1 VVSNVQT
8 RVCLS
13 ILIPCYNEEEN
24 IINLRNPLQDG
35 INSLRDE
42 YQVEIV
48 FIDDGSSD
56 ETWAA
61 LHKVFGDSDASGLTI
76 KYCRHTHNEGLGAAI
91 RSGIQVSHGDI
102 LVTTDSDGTYP
113 FSEIPALLAK
123 MEDDVA
129 IVSASP
135 YHPRGGVE
143 GVPAYRLILSRG
155 SSFLYRL
162 LVDWNIFTYTSL
174 FRAYRRE
181 IFKTVEFSANDYLA
195 GTEILVKAR
204 LLGFRIMEYPTV
216 LRVRQFGTSKAR
228 ILKTIRSHLIFQ
240 LRILAHRL
248 GIHSLFRLR
257 KEEPLV

>member
-1 VVSNVQT
+1 MPNEQP
-8 RVCLS
+8 RVRLS

-24 IINLRNPLQDG
+24 IKNLRDQLQDG
-35 INSLRDE
+35 IRLLINE

-56 ETWAA
+56 GTWDA
-61 LHKVFGDSDASGLTI
+61 LHNVFGDSEAGSPKI
-76 KYCRHTHNEGLGAAI
+76 FICRHTHNEGLGAAI
-91 RSGIQVSHGDI
+91 RTGIQASQGDI

-123 MEDDVA
+123 MDDDVA

-135 YHPRGGVE
+135 YHPRGGVD
-143 GVPAYRLILSRG
+143 GVPTHRLILSRG

-162 LVDWNIFTYTSL
+162 LVDWNIYTYTSL

-181 IFKTVEFSANDYLA
+181 VFKSVEFSANDYLA

-228 ILKTIRSHLIFQ
+228 ILNTVRSHLIFQ
-240 LRILAHRL
+240 IKILAHRL

-257 KEEPLV
+257 KEEPFV

>member
-1 VVSNVQT
+1 MPNKQP
-8 RVCLS
+8 RVRLS

-24 IINLRNPLQDG
+24 IKNLWDQLQDG
-35 INSLRDE
+35 IRSVLNE

-56 ETWAA
+56 GTWEA
-61 LHKVFGDSDASGLTI
+61 LHNVFGDSEAGSPKIFL
-76 KYCRHTHNEGLGAAI
+76 CRHTHNEGLGAAI
-91 RSGIQVSHGDI
+91 RTGIQASHGDI
-102 LVTTDSDGTYP
+102 LVTTDSDGTYS
-113 FSEIPALLAK
+113 FSEIPCLLAM
-123 MEDDVA
+123 MEDDIA

-135 YHPRGGVE
+135 YHPSGSVE
-143 GVPAYRLILSRG
+143 GVPTYRLILSRG

-162 LVDWNIFTYTSL
+162 LVDWNIYTYTSL

-181 IFKTVEFSANDYLA
+181 VFKRLEFSANDYLA

-204 LLGFRIMEYPTV
+204 LLGFCIMEYPTV

-240 LRILAHRL
+240 LKILAHRL
-248 GIHSLFRLR
+248 GIHSLFRLK

>member
-1 VVSNVQT
+1 MPNEQP
-8 RVCLS
+8 RVLLS
-13 ILIPCYNEEEN
+13 LLIPCYNEEEN
-24 IINLRNPLQDG
+24 IKNLRDQLQDG
-35 INSLRDE
+35 IRLLINE

-56 ETWAA
+56 GTWDV
-61 LHKVFGDSDASGLTI
+61 LHNVFGDSESGSLKI
-76 KYCRHTHNEGLGAAI
+76 FLCRHTHNEGLGAAI
-91 RSGIQVSHGDI
+91 RTGIQASQGDI
-102 LVTTDSDGTYP
+102 LVTTDSDGTYA

-135 YHPRGGVE
+135 YHPSGGVE
-143 GVPAYRLILSRG
+143 GVPPYRLILSRG

-162 LVDWNIFTYTSL
+162 LVDWNIYTYTSL

-181 IFKTVEFSANDYLA
+181 VFKSVEFSANDYLA

-228 ILKTIRSHLIFQ
+228 ILKTVRSHLIFQ
-240 LRILAHRL
+240 IKILAHRL

-257 KEEPLV
+257 EEEPFV

>member
-1 VVSNVQT
+1 MPNEQP
-8 RVCLS
+8 RVRLS

-24 IINLRNPLQDG
+24 IKNLWDQLQDG
-35 INSLRDE
+35 IRSVLNE

-56 ETWAA
+56 GTWDA
-61 LHKVFGDSDASGLTI
+61 LHSVFTDLEAGSPKI
-76 KYCRHTHNEGLGAAI
+76 IFCRHVHNKGLGAAI
-91 RSGIQVSHGDI
+91 RTGIQASHGDI
-102 LVTTDSDGTYP
+102 LVTTDSDGTYS
-113 FSEIPALLAK
+113 FSEIPALVAL
-123 MEDDVA
+123 MVDDVA

-135 YHPRGGVE
+135 YHPRGGVK
-143 GVPAYRLILSRG
+143 GVPPYRLILSRG

-162 LVDWNIFTYTSL
+162 LVDWNIYTYTSL

-181 IFKTVEFSANDYLA
+181 VFKDVEFSANDYLA

-204 LLGFRIMEYPTV
+204 LLGYRIVEYPTV

-228 ILKTIRSHLIFQ
+228 IMETVRSHLIFQ
-240 LRILAHRL
+240 LRILVHRL
-248 GIHSLFRLR
+248 GIHSLLRLG